1 MTPTVADVL
10 VMIAKALA
18 GFGLLRIL
26 WIWSTDPVN
35 RDSRYAGALLVGI
48 VVVIAFVVRFLP

>member
-26 WIWSTDPVN
+26 WIWSTDPAN
-35 RDSRYAGALLVGI
+35 RDSRFAGALLI
-48 VVVIAFVVRFLP
+48 VAVVIIAYFVRLLP